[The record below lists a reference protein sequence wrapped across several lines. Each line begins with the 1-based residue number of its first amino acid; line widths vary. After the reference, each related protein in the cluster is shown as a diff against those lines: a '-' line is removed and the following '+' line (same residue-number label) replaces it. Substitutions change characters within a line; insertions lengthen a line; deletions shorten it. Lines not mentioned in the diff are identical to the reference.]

1 MELTYTH
8 HMIDDVAEHDEV
20 MDLFR
25 SQFHLVANC
34 NVDADGKTMRYR
46 LKSAIA
52 ASVWEISA
60 KKIIAAHNLP
70 LVAELKLWETGSL
83 VHEVSLVITYK
94 P

>member
-1 MELTYTH
+1 MELTLTH
-8 HMIDDVAEHDEV
+8 HMIDDTAEQDEA
-20 MDLFR
+20 MNIFR

-34 NVDADGKTMRYR
+34 NVDTCGKVMRYR

-60 KKIIAAHNLP
+60 KKIIKAHNLP
-70 LVAELKLWETGSL
+70 LEVKLDVWQIGSL
-83 VHEVSLVITYK
+83 VHEVSLIITYK